1 MKQGFKL
8 SLVAAFGTLALSLGA
23 PLAHAAD
30 AAALAKSS
38 GCMSCHSIDKKVMG
52 PSFKEV
58 AKKYKGNAGATA
70 LLEKKIKDGGGGA
83 WGPIPMPAN
92 GAHVSEADIK
102 VLTAW
107 VLAAN

>member
-1 MKQGFKL
+1 MKSGFKL
-8 SLVAAFGTLALSLGA
+8 SLAAAFATLALGA

-38 GCMSCHSIDKKVMG
+38 GCMACHSIDKKVMG
-52 PSFKEV
+52 PAFKEV
-58 AKKYKGNAGATA
+58 AKKYKGNPAATA
-70 LLEKKIKDGGGGA
+70 MLEKKVKEGGA
-83 WGPIPMPAN
+83 GVWGPIPMPAN